1 MSDSSDEIT
10 EPVDAVADADGTDD
24 TSAAPDAEAGP
35 ALSGDDPVRTVTRK
49 GAVLGAAGA
58 LVVGGLV
65 GWVAA
70 DTFGDDEDSIP
81 ISAFQEGGG
90 GRVDAWGRGPMGGS
104 WFFHR
109 GPGGP
114 FGQGSPG
121 RGGGWHEDGDRGV
134 PPWMEEDG
142 ERGVPPW
149 MDEDGDHDDGGHDD
163 GDPEDGDG
171 DDDQDGRDQREAPS
185 STTEGDR

>member
-1 MSDSSDEIT
+1 
-10 EPVDAVADADGTDD
+10 
-24 TSAAPDAEAGP
+24 
-35 ALSGDDPVRTVTRK
+35 
-49 GAVLGAAGA
+49 

-114 FGQGSPG
+114 FGQGFPG

-171 DDDQDGRDQREAPS
+171 GDDQDGRDQREAPS